1 MCACLRERDGQAW
14 MYNKNGK
21 AHIYLKY
28 YGFTPSLLHFDMS
41 VSVLFT
47 FVLIASYI
55 DSRILKCNELIK
67 KKSDNK
73 DKTVLISL
81 LGC

>member
-1 MCACLRERDGQAW
+1 

-41 VSVLFT
+41 VLFT

-55 DSRILKCNELIK
+55 DSRILKCHEL